1 MICEYK
7 RVWAVGWLVPGR
19 FSGSQRETRSRGAR
33 GVMGRRKKGSL
44 PPSHHTSRSLWSRF
58 SHSVFPRDP
67 NSDKRGASQSTRWD
81 PFENVILIFQHVMN
95 LPKRT
100 CCITFKL
107 WRIIKDRYNMFTILL
122 RSTLLDTNLLCDTFL
137 LVLCQHLFR
146 FSLSFQ
152 VHQFPFLSRRKA
164 RSVLRKNSDFTV
176 HKNDSFKCYGKISQ
190 LSPQKRNFNG
200 QPFLVQKS
208 YIL

>member
-1 MICEYK
+1 
-7 RVWAVGWLVPGR
+7 
-19 FSGSQRETRSRGAR
+19 
-33 GVMGRRKKGSL
+33 MGGRKKGSL
-44 PPSHHTSRSLWSRF
+44 SFSFSSFPSHLALPFVTLLEFRLSARSKYGQ
-58 SHSVFPRDP
+58 P
-67 NSDKRGASQSTRWD
+67 GASQDTRWD
-81 PFENVILIFQHVMN
+81 PFFPSRRSTFENVILIFQHVIK
-95 LPKRT
+95 LPKIT

-107 WRIIKDRYNMFTILL
+107 WRIIKDRYNLFTILL

-164 RSVLRKNSDFTV
+164 RGVLRKNSDVTGY
-176 HKNDSFKCYGKISQ
+176 KNDSFKCYGKILQ
-190 LSPQKRNFNG
+190 LFLQKRNFNE
-200 QPFLVQKS
+200 QPFLVQKG